1 MLTWMINGQFWVV
14 FEFGCINSSI
24 TKVYVKLE
32 DKNAGKKAMPNNL
45 YATKYKV
52 APTQRI
58 DANIIINKNSFQIF
72 KKTQFPLTLTPAWT
86 IHKVPSLT
94 LLNSTVVSLELIKQ
108 RLFSSGQIFVPLYLS
123 TSMSKSNI
131 LFVWFWSQ
139 IYQTELFSFGTLR
152 IFEKRQYHIYTNFF
166 I

>member
-1 MLTWMINGQFWVV
+1 M

-24 TKVYVKLE
+24 TKVYVKLD
-32 DKNAGKKAMPNNL
+32 DKHAGKKAMPNNL
-45 YATKYKV
+45 NATKYKV

-131 LFVWFWSQ
+131 LFD
-139 IYQTELFSFGTLR
+139 LDP
-152 IFEKRQYHIYTNFF
+152 KF
-166 I
+166 IKPNYLVLEH